1 MRVEAAALAQAPTR
15 PRARPMRR
23 ALIRAAVPACAVAS
37 AAVAAIAASGC
48 GEAGT
53 RQATAAGPSA
63 QATPATRPD
72 ANAHES
78 LPPLK
83 PHPQVV
89 RAVRPGDGPPS
100 GVTAG
105 NGTENSS
112 NTAPPTDAQV
122 RNELAA
128 FRRHLAG
135 VGAARGPIAEVRP
148 DGTAV
153 VPLDAPEVVARVVA
167 AGNAIATTPYKW
179 GGGHGGWK
187 DTGYDCSGS
196 VSFALAGAGLLQSPL
211 TSGAFMHWGAPGR
224 GRWITILANGGHA
237 FMVVAGLRFDTSGAQ
252 GGTRWQPAN
261 GRSYAGFAVRHPPGL

>member
-1 MRVEAAALAQAPTR
+1 VEAALPTRRRAVTAALAC
-15 PRARPMRR
+15 
-23 ALIRAAVPACAVAS
+23 LGAAGF
-37 AAVAAIAASGC
+37 AAILGGC

-53 RQATAAGPSA
+53 REATAARPAAAST
-63 QATPATRPD
+63 TPAAP
-72 ANAHES
+72 S
-78 LPPLK
+78 KPKPKYSPPPLK
-83 PHPQVV
+83 PHPKVV
-89 RAVRPGDGPPS
+89 QAVGPGQAPPPS

-105 NGTENSS
+105 SGTKNSS
-112 NTAPPTDAQV
+112 NTAPPSDAQV
-122 RNELAA
+122 RTELAA
-128 FRRHLAG
+128 FKRHLDG
-135 VGAARGPIAEVRP
+135 VGAARGPVAEVRP

-153 VPLDAPEVVARVVA
+153 VPLDAPDVVARVVA

-179 GGGHGGWK
+179 GGGHGAWK

-237 FMVVAGLRFDTSGAQ
+237 FMVVAGLRFDTSGAE
-252 GGTRWQPAN
+252 GGTRWQPVN

>member
-1 MRVEAAALAQAPTR
+1 MT
-15 PRARPMRR
+15 
-23 ALIRAAVPACAVAS
+23 
-37 AAVAAIAASGC
+37 AVAACLGAAGFAAILGGC

-53 RQATAAGPSA
+53 REATAARPPAAST
-63 QATPATRPD
+63 TPAPKPKPKY
-72 ANAHES
+72 S
-78 LPPLK
+78 PPPLK
-83 PHPQVV
+83 PHPKVV
-89 RAVRPGDGPPS
+89 QAVGPGEAPPPS

-105 NGTENSS
+105 SGTKNSS
-112 NTAPPTDAQV
+112 NTAPPSDAQV
-122 RNELAA
+122 RTELAA
-128 FRRHLAG
+128 FKRHLDG
-135 VGAARGPIAEVRP
+135 VGAARGPVAEVRP

-153 VPLDAPEVVARVVA
+153 VPLDAPDVVARVVA

-179 GGGHGGWK
+179 GGGHGAWK

-237 FMVVAGLRFDTSGAQ
+237 FMVVAGLRFDTSGAE
-252 GGTRWQPAN
+252 GGTRWQPVN